1 MVLPQHC
8 TNICTVV
15 SVCKREVKQRRT
27 PGSKRV
33 AVLDVKKRLKLLQA
47 PVVLMKL
54 HLFGN
59 DYLYA

>member
-15 SVCKREVKQRRT
+15 SVCKREMKQRRT
-27 PGSKRV
+27 PGTKRV
-33 AVLDVKKRLKLLQA
+33 AVLDVKKAIEAVAGSSRSNE
-47 PVVLMKL
+47 VT
-54 HLFGN
+54 LFGN